1 MLSAPSKKVK
11 SVDTSP
17 SDDDKD
23 SEKISSIPQVNINDP
38 SSIES
43 QGVLNK
49 KIPQVDSNASLKIEE
64 ITKAP
69 LPPIINKDSPLEYEK
84 ERLET
89 VENPGK
95 KIFYFGVAFLII
107 IFFVLVLFISLYPS
121 LEKKRSQVVTT
132 DLEIFPSPEVSKFER
147 GDWSLEILNGSGIPG
162 LAKEV
167 ADKLTDSGYEVAKT
181 GNAPDGNY
189 QGNQV
194 FINKNFLN
202 KKDQFM

>member
-1 MLSAPSKKVK
+1 MFEA
-11 SVDTSP
+11 
-17 SDDDKD
+17 
-23 SEKISSIPQVNINDP
+23 
-38 SSIES
+38 
-43 QGVLNK
+43 VLNK
-49 KIPQVDSNASLKIEE
+49 I
-64 ITKAP
+64 
-69 LPPIINKDSPLEYEK
+69 
-84 ERLET
+84 
-89 VENPGK
+89 
-95 KIFYFGVAFLII
+95 
-107 IFFVLVLFISLYPS
+107 YPS

-202 KKDQFM
+202 KKDQFMEDIKVVMQEGSYSFIGELADSTSSAKIILGKE